1 MQLRLIIKP
10 VLAQKNDARNV
21 ELDQFLAYMYVER
34 FDIVPQSGSVNTPN
48 QFTGMYVL
56 C

>member
-21 ELDQFLAYMYVER
+21 ELDQFLAYVER

-48 QFTGMYVL
+48 QFTGKYVL